1 MTRRATAMLELLSGR
16 WHEVLTAVVV
26 RWRGF
31 GGEHVLERLVT
42 TAVEIETL
50 DPDRIAAYV
59 ATGEPFDKAGAYAIQ
74 ERGGELVGGSARQP
88 QQRRRAPC
96 RRDARACSTRCP
108 AGGPTALWHDLAVV
122 RDAPSESDREY
133 NARRRLIDVSLG
145 VVEDVIYVGISLLLV
160 TAAAVLLWLSGDR
173 LLDVFDDGSET
184 PVVDTLDTL
193 LLLFIVVELL
203 SAVRVT
209 ITKRELL
216 AEPFLL
222 VGIIASIKEIVV
234 LSVQAADT
242 VGTGGKF
249 RDQMWEIGVL
259 GGVVLVLG
267 VTAWMLRLKEREPDE
282 ASRALSTLDLRL
294 PTTGRVA

>member
-1 MTRRATAMLELLSGR
+1 M
-16 WHEVLTAVVV
+16 
-26 RWRGF
+26 
-31 GGEHVLERLVT
+31 
-42 TAVEIETL
+42 
-50 DPDRIAAYV
+50 
-59 ATGEPFDKAGAYAIQ
+59 
-74 ERGGELVGGSARQP
+74 
-88 QQRRRAPC
+88 
-96 RRDARACSTRCP
+96 
-108 AGGPTALWHDLAVV
+108 

-234 LSVQAADT
+234 LSV
-242 VGTGGKF
+242 
-249 RDQMWEIGVL
+249 
-259 GGVVLVLG
+259 
-267 VTAWMLRLKEREPDE
+267 
-282 ASRALSTLDLRL
+282 
-294 PTTGRVA
+294 

>member
-1 MTRRATAMLELLSGR
+1 
-16 WHEVLTAVVV
+16 
-26 RWRGF
+26 
-31 GGEHVLERLVT
+31 
-42 TAVEIETL
+42 
-50 DPDRIAAYV
+50 
-59 ATGEPFDKAGAYAIQ
+59 
-74 ERGGELVGGSARQP
+74 
-88 QQRRRAPC
+88 
-96 RRDARACSTRCP
+96 
-108 AGGPTALWHDLAVV
+108 VV

-160 TAAAVLLWLSGDR
+160 TAAGVLLWLSGDR

-234 LSVQAADT
+234 LSVKAAEDI
-242 VGTGGKF
+242 GTGEQF

-259 GGVVLVLG
+259 GVVVVLLG
-267 VTAWMLRLKEREPDE
+267 GTAWLLRLKEREPEESAD
-282 ASRALSTLDLRL
+282 A
-294 PTTGRVA
+294 

>member
-1 MTRRATAMLELLSGR
+1 M
-16 WHEVLTAVVV
+16 
-26 RWRGF
+26 
-31 GGEHVLERLVT
+31 
-42 TAVEIETL
+42 
-50 DPDRIAAYV
+50 
-59 ATGEPFDKAGAYAIQ
+59 
-74 ERGGELVGGSARQP
+74 
-88 QQRRRAPC
+88 
-96 RRDARACSTRCP
+96 
-108 AGGPTALWHDLAVV
+108 V

-234 LSVQAADT
+234 LSVQAADA

-267 VTAWMLRLKEREPDE
+267 VTAWLLRLKEREPEE
-282 ASRALSTLDLRL
+282 ASDDDQTDRS
-294 PTTGRVA
+294 GVAG